1 MKRNFSANII
11 AIMLSFVNIALF
23 VFLLVATDLFSQK
36 DLWFQSSC
44 VIIGTIV
51 TAVITLLLLNG
62 QSDKEEEN
70 ERNAKVF
77 EEKLAIYK
85 EFLNTLYE
93 IVKDGKI
100 TDEESK
106 KLQFQAALI
115 SMHTSE
121 YHIEPIA
128 KSIADIIA
136 NIRKMDVGDQTDFS
150 LVKELFTIQNQFK
163 KELYSNNEKQ
173 PLTNRFFLYK
183 KKECP
188 KEKVDIVKIF
198 QELEQ
203 NETVVDKPKE
213 KLNKFENQIKEVIQK
228 YRNTNDFNNGFEI
241 TLSQNG
247 NSKNFIR
254 FARLNTERGEYCV
267 QVWLNLLNIDER
279 RGIYIKLKDKFQPSI
294 YSANHCAQI
303 YFDYV
308 KDGKYRFI
316 DTFASEIEKLD
327 TNTIDRFSKRIIEI
341 TNFVEEQLKNK
352 E

>member
-62 QSDKEEEN
+62 QSYKEEEK

-93 IVKDGKI
+93 IVKDDDI
-100 TDEESK
+100 NDQESK
-106 KLQFQAALI
+106 RLQFQAALI
-115 SMHTSE
+115 SMHTSDE
-121 YHIEPIA
+121 HIEPIA
-128 KSIADIIA
+128 TSIQKIIK
-136 NIRKMDVGDQTDFS
+136 NIWKLDSDDKKGKREHFS
-150 LVKELFTIQNQFK
+150 LTKELFTIQKHFK
-163 KELYSNNEKQ
+163 EELYSHN
-173 PLTNRFFLYK
+173 K
-183 KKECP
+183 KMS
-188 KEKVDIVKIF
+188 
-198 QELEQ
+198 
-203 NETVVDKPKE
+203 NETVLSNVIKAFEDLEQETSGEEKKNSFVESTE
-213 KLNKFENQIKEVIQK
+213 KLHKFEMQIKESLPNGYKIE
-228 YRNTNDFNNGFEI
+228 DFKDDNGFEI
-241 TLSQNG
+241 ILGVNG
-247 NSKNFIR
+247 ETRNFIR
-254 FARLNTERGEYCV
+254 FVRLNTERGEYCV
-267 QVWLNLLNIDER
+267 QVWLNLLDIDR
-279 RGIYIKLKDKFQPSI
+279 RRDIYIKLKNEYQPSK
-294 YSANHCAQI
+294 YYANHCAQI

-327 TNTIDRFSKRIIEI
+327 HNTIDRFSKRIIEI
-341 TNFVEEQLKNK
+341 TKFVEKQLKNK